1 LKKICNRFRYII
13 GVDEAGRGPIAGP
26 VSAAAL
32 VCMPSHVNLIAAA
45 DSKVLSEKKR
55 EEIYG
60 IIKEDP
66 TISFAFSFVSHS
78 GQFVEICE

>member
-1 LKKICNRFRYII
+1 LRRIYQFHCRFIV

-32 VCMPSHVNLIAAA
+32 VCLPDHVNLIQAA

-55 EEIYG
+55 EEIYEL
-60 IIKEDP
+60 IREDP
-66 TISFAFSFVSHS
+66 TISYSFSFVNHT
-78 GQFVEICE
+78 G